1 MVVELRLEPS
11 RESASA
17 VLVGVVVG
25 DDVEF
30 KSGVVVL
37 PALGGPD
44 IGPAQHT
51 TEHLEQRGESPSCPN
66 ARLYES
72 RSLGHIDETQTTR
85 DGTDTS
91 RTLRN
96 LNLSSSCQG
105 HRAPPSHAC
114 DERTRGSSDLIQY
127 ITRASRKHR
136 AEPPVGCRRGNGEKF
151 II

>member
-51 TEHLEQRGESPSCPN
+51 TEHLAQRSESLSCPN
-66 ARLYES
+66 ARLYGS

-127 ITRASRKHR
+127 ITSLCCLR
-136 AEPPVGCRRGNGEKF
+136 
-151 II
+151 

>member
-1 MVVELRLEPS
+1 MEPS

-51 TEHLEQRGESPSCPN
+51 TEHLAQRSESLSCPN
-66 ARLYES
+66 ARLYGS
-72 RSLGHIDETQTTR
+72 RSLGHIDETQTSK
-85 DGTDTS
+85 GV
-91 RTLRN
+91 
-96 LNLSSSCQG
+96 
-105 HRAPPSHAC
+105 PPIPR
-114 DERTRGSSDLIQY
+114 RTRCFGMFRNGSKHAKSTATNTHDVLI
-127 ITRASRKHR
+127 AVLHLRKL
-136 AEPPVGCRRGNGEKF
+136 EQML
-151 II
+151 I

>member
-44 IGPAQHT
+44 IGPTQHT
-51 TEHLEQRGESPSCPN
+51 TEHLAQRSESLSCPN
-66 ARLYES
+66 ARLYRS
-72 RSLGHIDETQTTR
+72 RSIGHIDETQTTR
-85 DGTDTS
+85 TETDTS

-96 LNLSSSCQG
+96 LNLSSSCRG

-114 DERTRGSSDLIQY
+114 DERTRGNSDLIQY
-127 ITRASRKHR
+127 ITHAAMSDDDL
-136 AEPPVGCRRGNGEKF
+136 
-151 II
+151 